1 MTKSY
6 KQSMNRLKNNI
17 KDILDIFI
25 NDNKLI
31 IDIVENCSQKA
42 ALEGKNRLNDENISN
57 RLEKLDSDIV
67 DILSLKD
74 IKKKDIKAASVYLKV
89 NSDLSKVAKNI
100 RTVITK
106 LQLCSKDL
114 EDISIKKYA
123 VKIYKNIIK
132 ILNILKNM
140 LVLDD
145 LDEINDEYEQIIIL
159 ESKIDN
165 TYEDINRYIVKES
178 SNNDPHEDV
187 MVVLRKSEKIAA
199 RTVSIASLIK
209 YGN

>member
-145 LDEINDEYEQIIIL
+145 LDEINDEYEQIIIM